1 MAEWHCQTIEPAVG
15 RALLKR
21 VLHLS
26 DTHAEHMLPSEFDR
40 WLEACSFPVV
50 CRPQVEFLKTWA
62 VQGQNTP
69 FPLAELH
76 RFAAPARR
84 SGMFV
89 AAASSRTAAA
99 PPPGAAFV
107 SHPAN
112 KPPPLLRSASRSS
125 EEDGEDQLLES
136 EEDAGPTPAPP
147 VTKRGPPRGKRSK
160 KSKKSKGK
168 QRANPPAAEREASME
183 IVEEIVEEAV
193 EEVVEEE
200 HEGSAP
206 EEGFD
211 EVPVG
216 ADQVRP
222 ALILWLSAPKPLV
235 FALGLRPLPGERAR
249 LRVQA
254 GPLVLRGLP
263 LLPRGMHLR
272 REELSRSSRA
282 SCRDGETPPHRHF
295 SPSSQVRRAS
305 P

>member
-1 MAEWHCQTIEPAVG
+1 M
-15 RALLKR
+15 KR

-112 KPPPLLRSASRSS
+112 KPPTLLRSPSRSS

-136 EEDAGPTPAPP
+136 EEDAGPPPIHP
-147 VTKRGPPRGKRSK
+147 VTKHGPPQGKRSK
-160 KSKKSKGK
+160 NSSCC
-168 QRANPPAAEREASME
+168 RNS
-183 IVEEIVEEAV
+183 V
-193 EEVVEEE
+193 
-200 HEGSAP
+200 
-206 EEGFD
+206 
-211 EVPVG
+211 
-216 ADQVRP
+216 
-222 ALILWLSAPKPLV
+222 
-235 FALGLRPLPGERAR
+235 
-249 LRVQA
+249 LRVGSRPEGVCNTNRLTRNILH
-254 GPLVLRGLP
+254 GPHYIM
-263 LLPRGMHLR
+263 LL
-272 REELSRSSRA
+272 A
-282 SCRDGETPPHRHF
+282 Y
-295 SPSSQVRRAS
+295 
-305 P
+305 